1 MIYQIKIEN
10 NSKQILRYLE
20 ILGYTWQSGDKP
32 TEWSPSVHYN
42 CFTVW
47 SEHRMIGHSMED
59 ATMSFKEFRRQ
70 NPIQKKHLCSGM
82 IVEYADGERKLIT
95 DIRGELILISEDG
108 FQPLSEYNEDL
119 TIKDLPDITIN
130 KIGLSCPSSLK
141 GMFFNATIIWERP
154 KEVELTMDEIAEKFN
169 ISVEQ
174 LRIKK

>member
-32 TEWSPSVHYN
+32 TEWSPSVYHN

-47 SEHRMIGHSMED
+47 SEHMMIGHSMED
-59 ATMSFKEFRRQ
+59 VTMSFEEFKRQ
-70 NPIQKKHLCSGM
+70 NPIQQKHLRSGM
-82 IVEYADGERKLIT
+82 IVEYVSGERRLVT
-95 DIRGELILISEDG
+95 DLMGRLVLISEDG
-108 FQPLSEYNEDL
+108 FQPLSDYNEDL
-119 TIKDLPDITIN
+119 IIDACPYTTIN
-130 KIGLSCPSSLK
+130 KVGVSEPYCLEVMLTR
-141 GMFFNATIIWERP
+141 ATIIWERP
-154 KEVELTMDEIAEKFN
+154 KEVELTMEEIAEKFN

>member
-32 TEWSPSVHYN
+32 TEWYPSVRHN

-47 SEHRMIGHSMED
+47 SEHMMIGHSMED
-59 ATMSFKEFRRQ
+59 VTMSFEEFKRQ
-70 NPIQKKHLCSGM
+70 NPIQKKHLRSGM
-82 IVEYADGERKLIT
+82 IIEYADGERRLVA
-95 DIRGELILISEDG
+95 DIMGELVLISEDG
-108 FQPLSEYNEDL
+108 FQPLSSYDEDL
-119 TIKDLPDITIN
+119 IIGDCSDMIIN
-130 KIGLSCPSSLK
+130 KVGISEPYCLYAMLTK
-141 GMFFNATIIWERP
+141 ATIIWERP
-154 KEVELTMDEIAEKFN
+154 KEVELTMDEIANKFG